1 MVCLNRSDHFSKQ
14 MVSPPVWW
22 CISGEHQHW
31 GYSPFYRLPR
41 HDHLSGGKM
50 EKLNL
55 SVSLRLT
62 TQRGIFL
69 QNHFLRPTL
78 APINITAILTSY
90 NFGLLTIWD
99 VLQFHLAKLLQ
110 GSDVHYLPRGLG
122 GWLVPHFIIW
132 KVVQVARVGYNW
144 LANSLLTKWGPLCR
158 RLLRQLTWGRG
169 DFKKGISALQTW

>member
-1 MVCLNRSDHFSKQ
+1 MQQIVMFEFVSRKEERMVGLNRSDHFSKQ
-14 MVSPPVWW
+14 MVSSPVWW
-22 CISGEHQHW
+22 CISGEHQRW

-110 GSDVHYLPRGLG
+110 GSDVHYLPPGLG
-122 GWLVPHFIIW
+122 GWWFPIL
-132 KVVQVARVGYNW
+132 
-144 LANSLLTKWGPLCR
+144 
-158 RLLRQLTWGRG
+158 
-169 DFKKGISALQTW
+169 

>member
-1 MVCLNRSDHFSKQ
+1 MPILQQYNNFYQHSSIFMFGSLSRKEDRMVCLSRRSDHFSKQ
-14 MVSPPVWW
+14 MVSSPVWW

-78 APINITAILTSY
+78 PPIYSLLFRLNWGMRTVWQHQTSFFS
-90 NFGLLTIWD
+90 FG
-99 VLQFHLAKLLQ
+99 
-110 GSDVHYLPRGLG
+110 
-122 GWLVPHFIIW
+122 
-132 KVVQVARVGYNW
+132 KVVVMIWCPLPPPGTGRV
-144 LANSLLTKWGPLCR
+144 TVMVVV
-158 RLLRQLTWGRG
+158 G
-169 DFKKGISALQTW
+169 DIL

>member
-1 MVCLNRSDHFSKQ
+1 MRLAHKMEQNGKDMKLVISSITKQGKAFKLFYVWIFGEERKIGWSAVWGGGVTISAGKQ
-14 MVSPPVWW
+14 MVSSPVWW

-78 APINITAILTSY
+78 SPINITAILNEFMYVLSKNLQTSY
-90 NFGLLTIWD
+90 NFIW
-99 VLQFHLAKLLQ
+99 
-110 GSDVHYLPRGLG
+110 
-122 GWLVPHFIIW
+122 
-132 KVVQVARVGYNW
+132 
-144 LANSLLTKWGPLCR
+144 
-158 RLLRQLTWGRG
+158 
-169 DFKKGISALQTW
+169 

>member
-1 MVCLNRSDHFSKQ
+1 MRLAHKMEQNGNDFEKTWNLSYSLQVVTRCRHYKTKKRIGVIYQLSNSFMFESVSRKEERMVCLSRRSDHFSKQ
-14 MVSPPVWW
+14 MVSSPVWW

-78 APINITAILTSY
+78 PPIYSLLFRLNWGMRTVWQHQTS
-90 NFGLLTIWD
+90 F
-99 VLQFHLAKLLQ
+99 FHLAK
-110 GSDVHYLPRGLG
+110 
-122 GWLVPHFIIW
+122 
-132 KVVQVARVGYNW
+132 
-144 LANSLLTKWGPLCR
+144 SL
-158 RLLRQLTWGRG
+158 
-169 DFKKGISALQTW
+169 

>member
-1 MVCLNRSDHFSKQ
+1 MPILQQYNNFYQHSSIFMFGSLSRKEDRMVCLSRRSDHFSKQ
-14 MVSPPVWW
+14 MVSSPVWW

-122 GWLVPHFIIW
+122 GWWFPIL
-132 KVVQVARVGYNW
+132 
-144 LANSLLTKWGPLCR
+144 
-158 RLLRQLTWGRG
+158 
-169 DFKKGISALQTW
+169 

>member
-1 MVCLNRSDHFSKQ
+1 MFESVSRKEERMVCLSRRSDHFSKQ
-14 MVSPPVWW
+14 MVSSPVWW

-78 APINITAILTSY
+78 PPIYSLL
-90 NFGLLTIWD
+90 FGLDWGKRTFWQYQTSFFIWQSRC
-99 VLQFHLAKLLQ
+99 V
-110 GSDVHYLPRGLG
+110 
-122 GWLVPHFIIW
+122 IIW
-132 KVVQVARVGYNW
+132 CPLSPPGTGRVAVMVVVVGDI
-144 LANSLLTKWGPLCR
+144 L
-158 RLLRQLTWGRG
+158 
-169 DFKKGISALQTW
+169 